1 MIYKLAQNLLTL
13 LLRRINGTIVMDRSI
28 FTVQIILA
36 ALMVFVVGGAP
47 HDLPSVVLEGEPG
60 TLSTGD
66 VKWLPT
72 PTVNT

>member
-1 MIYKLAQNLLTL
+1 
-13 LLRRINGTIVMDRSI
+13 MDRSI